1 MIPLF
6 GDTQGERG
14 FTLLEVTV
22 AVAIAGLALVSM
34 FEAAS
39 TGLFAVNSAARVE
52 EAIERAQSRL
62 AAFSGTNAII
72 PGESEGDDGGG
83 YHWRFRARPVMT
95 RQPLSPAQADTG
107 TSLYDV
113 EVMISWRAAGRTRS
127 VVLASRRIGNAV
139 AAQ

>member
-6 GDTQGERG
+6 GDTHDARG

-22 AVAIAGLALVSM
+22 AVAIAGLALVTM
-34 FEAAS
+34 FEAGS

-62 AAFSGTNAII
+62 AAFTGTNAII

-95 RQPLSPAQADTG
+95 RQPLSPAQDTG

-113 EVMISWRAAGRTRS
+113 EVIISWRAAGRTRS